1 MVPLLIPAVTPM
13 VPLLIPA
20 ITLLA
25 GLHSAHITAVAGGD
39 DASIP
44 ATHSATWTRP
54 HRWARGGAHGAQA
67 GLADLLG
74 QQDVRV
80 TSPEGGVDSATA
92 AAAAALGRPWR
103 PASPWYDR
111 QPWDTLFPD
120 CQHPEWCDAMYPA
133 AETARVQA
141 ALWAAQNPG
150 DCAAARYLIMD
161 KPFNSGLGSSLHI
174 HMYMLSLALTDGRIL
189 VVGDGD
195 DWFFATPSLCE
206 PREHGEGEGGADGAQ
221 AGGAA
226 YPPPSYLTCFFKPTT
241 MCGLPTGSAVGD
253 APALT
258 AFGQAD
264 QYVRSPPLQRF
275 AGSGFRDMAVRS
287 ATPGLAEFAGK
298 PTSWW
303 FAQLAKFVVRPTEHT
318 LRHLVWPA
326 QQVAFHAT
334 EGALPRPLAA
344 MFIRAGDKGREAPLQ
359 SVAAHFA
366 ELAPIAARLGIKDV
380 YVGSDSHARI
390 AEALDQFGANYTI
403 HFIQWQ
409 RPDTGLGMAD
419 VMHTLRSGWRMDQL
433 VRLALADLF
442 ITVQADAFVGTLSS
456 NWARLTDE
464 LRRAN
469 GKARVPYA
477 TPEGFLQA
485 AGGGPKYARGGGE
498 DGGG

>member
-1 MVPLLIPAVTPM
+1 M

-25 GLHSAHITAVAGGD
+25 GLHSARIAAVAGGD

-44 ATHSATWTRP
+44 THSVAWTRP
-54 HRWARGGAHGAQA
+54 HRWVRGGAHGAQA

-74 QQDVRV
+74 EQDARV
-80 TSPEGGVDSATA
+80 TSPEGGVDSVTAT
-92 AAAAALGRPWR
+92 AAAALGRPWR
-103 PASPWYDR
+103 PASAWYDQ
-111 QPWDTLFPD
+111 QPWDALFPD
-120 CQHPEWCDAMYPA
+120 CQHTEWCDAMYPA

-150 DCAAARYLIMD
+150 DCAAARYLIMN

-189 VVGDGD
+189 VVADGD
-195 DWFFATPSLCE
+195 EWFFATPSLCG
-206 PREHGEGEGGADGAQ
+206 PRGQQGEGEGGAGDAQ

-226 YPPPSYLTCFFKPTT
+226 DPPPSYLTCFFKPTT
-241 MCGLPTGSAVGD
+241 MCGLPTGSAAHE
-253 APALT
+253 APALA

-275 AGSGFRDMAVRS
+275 AGSGFQDMAVRS

-442 ITVQADAFVGTLSS
+442 ITIQADAFVGTLSS

-485 AGGGPKYARGGGE
+485 AGGGAKYTCGGGE
-498 DGGG
+498 EGRG

>member
-1 MVPLLIPAVTPM
+1 MILLLT
-13 VPLLIPA
+13 PA
-20 ITLLA
+20 ITFLA
-25 GLHSAHITAVAGGD
+25 SLHSARVAAVGD
-39 DASIP
+39 GYTP
-44 ATHSATWTRP
+44 HSPSTWTRP
-54 HRWARGGAHGAQA
+54 HRWVRGGAHGAQA

-74 QQDVRV
+74 EQDPKAV
-80 TSPEGGVDSATA
+80 TSGFTSLDGIGSV
-92 AAAAALGRPWR
+92 AALGQTWR
-103 PASPWYDR
+103 PASPWYDG
-111 QPWDTLFPD
+111 QAWDALFPD

-133 AETARVQA
+133 DETVRVQA

-150 DCAAARYLIMD
+150 DCAGARYLIMD
-161 KPFNSGLGSSLHI
+161 TPYNSGLGSSLHI

-195 DWFFATPSLCE
+195 DWFFATPSLCG
-206 PREHGEGEGGADGAQ
+206 PWHQRE
-221 AGGAA
+221 GAA
-226 YPPPSYLTCFFKPTT
+226 VGPGSGDGGTLNGSSNPSYLECLFLPTT
-241 MCGLPTGSAVGD
+241 TCLPRGQAALRD
-253 APALT
+253 APILT

-264 QYVRSPPLQRF
+264 KYVRSPPLTRF
-275 AGSGFRDMAVRS
+275 AGSGYRTLTVRS
-287 ATPGLAEFAGK
+287 AWPGLAEFEDK

-303 FAQLAKFVVRPTEHT
+303 LAQLAKFVVRPTEHT

-334 EGALPRPLAA
+334 QGRLPRPLAA

-366 ELAPIAARLGIKDV
+366 ALAPIAARLGIKDV

-390 AEALDQFGANYTI
+390 AEALDQFGTNYTI

-409 RPDTGLGMAD
+409 RPETGLGMAD
-419 VMHTLRSGWRMDQL
+419 VMHTLRAGWRMDQL
-433 VRLALADLF
+433 MRLALADLF

-485 AGGGPKYARGGGE
+485 AGGGPKYACVAV
-498 DGGG
+498 